1 MNRLHLPH
9 LDATTRGLLADL
21 ALVVLDIAF
30 MVLLFVFLVNAAG
43 WSL

>member
-9 LDATTRGLLADL
+9 PDAITRGLLLDL

-30 MVLLFVFLVNAAG
+30 MVLLFAYLVNAAG
-43 WSL
+43 WAL